1 MYERNDLIM
10 KMKKILL
17 LCVLVYFIGIAGLVV
32 GALLNAEG
40 YVGIIAAIAASTG
53 CIIYT
58 IDRTNNTKSK

>member
-1 MYERNDLIM
+1 M

-17 LCVLVYFIGIAGLVV
+17 LCVLVYFIGIAGLIV

-40 YVGIIAAIAASTG
+40 YVGIIAVVTASTG
-53 CIIYT
+53 CIMYT